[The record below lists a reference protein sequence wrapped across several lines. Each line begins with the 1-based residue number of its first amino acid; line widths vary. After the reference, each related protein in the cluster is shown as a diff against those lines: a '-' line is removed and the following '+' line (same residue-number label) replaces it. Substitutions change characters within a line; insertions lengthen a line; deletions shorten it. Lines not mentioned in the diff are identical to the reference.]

1 MSQVLAVEFSLL
13 QVFSSIPVE
22 AVLVCKKK
30 GVGDKREGEL
40 DSC

>member
-13 QVFSSIPVE
+13 QVFSSTPEE

-30 GVGDKREGEL
+30 GVRDKRESEP
-40 DSC
+40 DS